1 MSYNIKVSPN
11 FKKAFKS
18 LRKRYKS
25 IDSDLFKLIE
35 SLTETPKQGVVL
47 KNSCYKIRLAISS
60 KNKGKSGGARVI
72 TYVLATQ
79 ERVILLD
86 IYDKS
91 DRESIYDH
99 ELDELI
105 NNIPDNLSE

>member
-1 MSYNIKVSPN
+1 MSYKITASPHFDRAVKN
-11 FKKAFKS
+11 LQKRHKS
-18 LRKRYKS
+18 LKRDLLNL
-25 IDSDLFKLIE
+25 IDLLE
-35 SLTETPKQGVVL
+35 ETPKQGVAL

-72 TYVLATQ
+72 TYILATQ

-91 DRESIYDH
+91 DRESISDH

-105 NNIPDNLSE
+105 NNIPDDLSE